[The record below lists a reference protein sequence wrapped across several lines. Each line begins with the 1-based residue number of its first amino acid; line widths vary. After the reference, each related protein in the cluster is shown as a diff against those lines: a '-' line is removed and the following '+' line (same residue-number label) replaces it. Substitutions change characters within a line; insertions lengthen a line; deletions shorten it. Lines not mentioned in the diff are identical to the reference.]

1 MDFDKAQIARRVASQ
16 LGDVINAQA
25 GMQHGVAQGDALGVL
40 LVQPFGF
47 EVADQRAGSQERCAV
62 ALAFF
67 FGKSDHF
74 QVVGQAAALA
84 VEFAHAGHG
93 HEDAQAAIVFAAVAH
108 GVVMAAG
115 HQRGGVG
122 AVGAVAAHHVA
133 HRVDFNLV
141 EAAVAHPVRNA
152 LRAGA
157 VRLGQIGD
165 GKLALLGVAGV
176 AMDAEAFLPVPDV
189 VTQGQVHAEFIRQAD
204 LDDAVDV
211 AQRFLAFNVGRI
223 VEPAREF
230 IDDLL
235 AVQTRAAR
243 AAHGQDEG
251 KAEARVVVGVQLLQA
266 RQFVGR
272 AMREPRL
279 VLFVG
284 GFRGQAVLQ
293 HGAAGQF
300 RVRADQCQLRFDIG
314 LVQHLPHLVLQMR
327 QGPER
332 ARRQRLPRDP
342 RRMFVQAVKDG

>member
-1 MDFDKAQIARRVASQ
+1 
-16 LGDVINAQA
+16 
-25 GMQHGVAQGDALGVL
+25 
-40 LVQPFGF
+40 
-47 EVADQRAGSQERCAV
+47 
-62 ALAFF
+62 
-67 FGKSDHF
+67 
-74 QVVGQAAALA
+74 
-84 VEFAHAGHG
+84 
-93 HEDAQAAIVFAAVAH
+93 
-108 GVVMAAG
+108 MAAG

-176 AMDAEAFLPVPDV
+176 AMDAEAFLPVPDI
-189 VTQGQVHAEFIRQAD
+189 VTQRQVHAEFIRYAD

-211 AQRFLAFNVGRI
+211 AQRFLAFDVGRV

-235 AVQTRAAR
+235 AVQPRAAR

-300 RVRADQCQLRFDIG
+300 RVRADQCQLRLDIG
-314 LVQHLPHLVLQMR
+314 LVQHLAHLVLQMR

-332 ARRQRLPRDP
+332 ARRQRCPRDP